1 MLSANIPFNK
11 LRNPHFKKFLKKY
24 TSEVIPDQST
34 LRKSYVDSFYLE
46 TIGEIRNKVAE
57 KKRWVSMDETT
68 VVTLP
73 PL

>member
-11 LRNPHFKKFLKKY
+11 LSNPHFKIFLEKY

-34 LRKSYVDSFYLE
+34 LRKSYVDNCYQE

-57 KKRWVSMDETT
+57 KKFGFNGRNDGR
-68 VVTLP
+68 
-73 PL
+73 